1 MALLLVRF
9 PVPEPAAARVMP
21 VLSRPWPQR
30 LAMTFVFVAN
40 GFAFG
45 AWAGNLPRL
54 REQAG
59 LDDASLGVLLLC
71 GSVGSLLAMQ
81 VVGRVAGR
89 VGTARV
95 SWLSAVALVV
105 VLPLPALLPGGPL
118 LLASGL
124 LLGAVLGSLDVA
136 MNAHAAMVE
145 RGWGAAIMSSLH
157 AGWSLGE
164 LAGAAAAGLLAGAG
178 TSLPLALALSGLVS
192 ALCGF
197 AAFFMPDVPCRSPGQ
212 AGFAWPSRAML
223 RLCALAAMSFA
234 IEGSAAD
241 WSGVYLRTGLGA
253 SAALASMGL
262 AAFAAAM
269 VAGRLCGDLAVHR
282 LGPARVVRW
291 GGAVAGLG
299 LLGATASPDATAAA
313 AGFALVGIGVA
324 NIIPVL
330 FSAAG
335 RNGPAGVAMVATA
348 GYGALMGVPPS
359 IGLVSHAL
367 GLRAALLLLVAV
379 AGVITLLARGRGAL
393 AS

>member
-1 MALLLVRF
+1 MALLLVWF
-9 PVPEPAAARVMP
+9 PVPEPAAARVTP
-21 VLSRPWPQR
+21 SLSRSWPQR
-30 LAMTFVFVAN
+30 LAMTCVFVAN
-40 GFAFG
+40 GLAFG

-54 REQAG
+54 RGQAG
-59 LDDASLGVLLLC
+59 LDDASRGVLLFC

-89 VGTARV
+89 IGTARV
-95 SWLSAVALVV
+95 SWISAVALAA

-124 LLGAVLGSLDVA
+124 LLGAVLGSLDVS
-136 MNAHAAMVE
+136 MNAHAAEVE
-145 RGWGAAIMSSLH
+145 RGWGAPTMSSFH

-178 TSLPLALALSGLVS
+178 ASLFLALGLCGLAS

-197 AAFFMPDVPCRSPGQ
+197 AAFFMPDAPCRPPGQ

-241 WSGVYLRTGLGA
+241 WSGVYLRTELGA
-253 SAALASMGL
+253 SDALASMGL

-269 VAGRLCGDLAVHR
+269 VAGRLCGDLAVRR
-282 LGPARVVRW
+282 LGPARVVWW
-291 GGAVAGLG
+291 GSAVAGLG
-299 LLGATASPDATAAA
+299 LLGAAASPNAMGAA
-313 AGFALVGIGVA
+313 AGFALVGIGTA

-335 RNGPAGVAMVATA
+335 RSGPAGVAMAATA

-367 GLRAALLLLVAV
+367 GLRAALLLLMAVAV
-379 AGVITLLARGRGAL
+379 VMVLLARRGRVL
-393 AS
+393 A

>member
-1 MALLLVRF
+1 MALLLVRLA
-9 PVPEPAAARVMP
+9 VPEPAAARVTLP
-21 VLSRPWPQR
+21 NRSWPQR
-30 LAMTFVFVAN
+30 LAMTLVFVAN
-40 GFAFG
+40 GLAFG

-54 REQAG
+54 REQAE
-59 LDDASLGVLLLC
+59 LDDTALGVLLFC

-95 SWLSAVALVV
+95 SWISAVALAA
-105 VLPLPALLPGGPL
+105 VLPLPALLPGGPP

-136 MNAHAAMVE
+136 MNAHAAEVE
-145 RGWGAAIMSSLH
+145 RGWGTAVMSSFH

-178 TSLPLALALSGLVS
+178 ASLPQALALSGFAS

-197 AAFFMPDVPCRSPGQ
+197 AAFFMPDAPRRPPGQ

-223 RLCALAAMSFA
+223 RLCAVAAASFA
-234 IEGSAAD
+234 VEGSAAD
-241 WSGVYLRTGLGA
+241 WSGVYLRTELGA
-253 SAALASMGL
+253 SAAVASMGL

-269 VAGRLCGDLAVHR
+269 VVGRLGGDLAVRR
-282 LGPARVVRW
+282 LGPARVVWW

-299 LLGATASPDATAAA
+299 LLGAAASPNAIGAA
-313 AGFALVGIGVA
+313 AGFALVGIGTA
-324 NIIPVL
+324 NVVPVL

-335 RNGPAGVAMVATA
+335 RDGPAGVAMAATA
-348 GYGALMGVPPS
+348 GYGALMGVPPL
-359 IGLVSHAL
+359 IGLASQAV
-367 GLRAALLLLVAV
+367 GLRAALLLLTAV
-379 AGVITLLARGRGAL
+379 AGAAMLWARRGRVL
-393 AS
+393 A